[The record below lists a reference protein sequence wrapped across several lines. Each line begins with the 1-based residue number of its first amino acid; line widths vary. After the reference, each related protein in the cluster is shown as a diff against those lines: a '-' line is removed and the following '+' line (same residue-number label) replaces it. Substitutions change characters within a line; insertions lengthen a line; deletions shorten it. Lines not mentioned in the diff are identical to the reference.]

1 MNIYFINL
9 IIFQMVERN
18 ETRYQLEQDNKTYI
32 LTTSLINDKLKLK
45 CQDSNSQKFIGTF
58 NMNDLLRISRYF
70 SSTNSVEQ
78 VQLYLNGIIEKQR
91 IGIFPK
97 ENIIT
102 IVLYLI
108 NQDKIYIPLTL
119 NINDFYNNSNQYFQ
133 NQQENIFMDS
143 TNYTEQ
149 QILDNLSP
157 IYLYDQKDKQ
167 LIYNKYN
174 SMPYYTDQ
182 NMSKISNISGVD
194 SSSLIP
200 EIKNVTFENQ
210 EIQNINLSPNK
221 NQLISIQNTSSF
233 PFPQADIS
241 NNDYNF
247 QIDENKIVKLEDD
260 TNIIRIEQEKI
271 KNEMKRVLNEASKLK
286 QENEIFKTE
295 NASLSNENSTLKN
308 ENEKYKEQIINYEN
322 EIKTY
327 KDENESYRS
336 QLNDSIYKG
345 RNDELLKIKETY
357 ENEIQL
363 LKENCEK
370 INKENESLKEEI
382 EKLKHDYTIVIN
394 ENESLINDVN
404 NIKANITNQQKDILN
419 EDEIKRLIEENS
431 VFRIKAQE
439 NESLKKQLEEYKV
452 KLKEQIE
459 EREEEEDSQ
468 EFIEKNEVIG
478 DIIHNKNELDMIT
491 NKINKEN
498 KKIIINLLYKA
509 TADSDRASVF
519 HEKCDKAKN
528 SIVLVETENGMRFG
542 GYTTCSWS
550 GNCVD
555 KIDTDAFIF
564 SFDKMKTYDN
574 IPGDEAIGCYPKFG
588 PIFLG
593 CQIKIFD
600 NFFIKG
606 GTTFERELNFNT
618 EEDYELTGGDR
629 EFKVKDIE
637 VYEVLFE

>member
-1 MNIYFINL
+1 
-9 IIFQMVERN
+9 MVERN
-18 ETRYQLEQDNKTYI
+18 ETRYQLEQDNKAYI

-45 CQDSNSQKFIGTF
+45 CQDTNCQTFVGIF
-58 NMNDLLRISRYF
+58 NMNDLLRLSRYF
-70 SSTNSVEQ
+70 SSTNNVEQ
-78 VQLYLNGIIEKQR
+78 VQLYLNGIIEKQK

-108 NQDKIYIPLTL
+108 NQDKIYIPLTI
-119 NINDFYNNSNQYFQ
+119 NINDYYNNSNQYFQ

-143 TNYTEQ
+143 TNYSEI

-157 IYLYDQKDKQ
+157 TYLYNQNDKQ
-167 LIYNKYN
+167 LIYKYN
-174 SMPYYTDQ
+174 SIPYYTNDQ
-182 NMSKISNISGVD
+182 NMSNISNIGGIGA
-194 SSSLIP
+194 SSFTP
-200 EIKNVTFENQ
+200 EFTNVAFENQ
-210 EIQNINLSPNK
+210 EIQNMNLSPNK
-221 NQLISIQNTSSF
+221 NQLVSIQNTSSF
-233 PFPQADIS
+233 PIAEIS

-247 QIDENKIVKLEDD
+247 QIEENKIDKLEDD
-260 TNIIRIEQEKI
+260 TNIIKIEQEKI
-271 KNEMKRVLNEASKLK
+271 KNEMKRVLNEASKLR
-286 QENEIFKTE
+286 QENEIFKAE
-295 NASLSNENSTLKN
+295 NASLSNENNSLKD

-322 EIKTY
+322 EIKSI

-336 QLNDSIYKG
+336 QINDSIYKN

-363 LKENCEK
+363 LRENCVK
-370 INKENESLKEEI
+370 LNKENESLKEEN
-382 EKLKHDYTIVIN
+382 EELKHNYTVVTN
-394 ENESLINDVN
+394 ENESLVNDINN
-404 NIKANITNQQKDILN
+404 LKANITHQKDILN

-459 EREEEEDSQ
+459 EREEEEDSH

-478 DIIHNKNELDMIT
+478 DIIHDKKELDMIT

-600 NFFIKG
+600 NFFVKG

>member
-1 MNIYFINL
+1 
-9 IIFQMVERN
+9 MVERN

-45 CQDSNSQKFIGTF
+45 CQDTNSQIFVGTF
-58 NMNDLLRISRYF
+58 NMNDLLRLSRYF
-70 SSTNSVEQ
+70 SSTNNVEQ

-143 TNYTEQ
+143 TNYSET

-157 IYLYDQKDKQ
+157 TYLYNQNDKQ
-167 LIYNKYN
+167 IIYNKYN
-174 SMPYYTDQ
+174 SLPYYTEQ
-182 NMSKISNISGVD
+182 NISKISNISGIGA
-194 SSSLIP
+194 SSFIP
-200 EIKNVTFENQ
+200 EFTNVTFENQ
-210 EIQNINLSPNK
+210 ELQNMNLSPNK
-221 NQLISIQNTSSF
+221 NELVSIQNVSL
-233 PFPQADIS
+233 FPQADIS

-247 QIDENKIVKLEDD
+247 QIEENKIDKLEDD
-260 TNIIRIEQEKI
+260 TNIIKIEQEKI
-271 KNEMKRVLNEASKLK
+271 KNEMKRVLDEASKLK

-295 NASLSNENSTLKN
+295 NASLSNENKALQD

-322 EIKTY
+322 EIKIY
-327 KDENESYRS
+327 KDENESYRR
-336 QLNDSIYKG
+336 QLNDSIYKTK
-345 RNDELLKIKETY
+345 NNELLKIKETY

-363 LKENCEK
+363 LRENFEK
-370 INKENESLKEEI
+370 LNKENESLKEEI
-382 EKLKHDYTIVIN
+382 EELKNNYTAVTN
-394 ENESLINDVN
+394 ENESLVNDINN
-404 NIKANITNQQKDILN
+404 LKANITNHQKDILN

-439 NESLKKQLEEYKV
+439 NESLKKQIEEYKV
-452 KLKEQIE
+452 KLKEQNE

-509 TADSDRASVF
+509 TADSDKASVF

-555 KIDTDAFIF
+555 KIDPEAFIF

>member
-1 MNIYFINL
+1 MNL
-9 IIFQMVERN
+9 
-18 ETRYQLEQDNKTYI
+18 
-32 LTTSLINDKLKLK
+32 
-45 CQDSNSQKFIGTF
+45 
-58 NMNDLLRISRYF
+58 
-70 SSTNSVEQ
+70 STN
-78 VQLYLNGIIEKQR
+78 
-91 IGIFPK
+91 
-97 ENIIT
+97 
-102 IVLYLI
+102 
-108 NQDKIYIPLTL
+108 
-119 NINDFYNNSNQYFQ
+119 
-133 NQQENIFMDS
+133 
-143 TNYTEQ
+143 
-149 QILDNLSP
+149 
-157 IYLYDQKDKQ
+157 
-167 LIYNKYN
+167 
-174 SMPYYTDQ
+174 
-182 NMSKISNISGVD
+182 
-194 SSSLIP
+194 
-200 EIKNVTFENQ
+200 KNELV
-210 EIQNINLSPNK
+210 
-221 NQLISIQNTSSF
+221 SIQNVSLFTQS
-233 PFPQADIS
+233 DIS

-247 QIDENKIVKLEDD
+247 KIEENKIDKLEDD
-260 TNIIRIEQEKI
+260 TNIIKIEQEKI
-271 KNEMKRVLNEASKLK
+271 KNEMKRVLDEASKLK

-295 NASLSNENSTLKN
+295 NASLSNENKALQD

-322 EIKTY
+322 EIKIY
-327 KDENESYRS
+327 KDENESYRR
-336 QLNDSIYKG
+336 QLNDSIYKTK
-345 RNDELLKIKETY
+345 NNELLKIKETY

-363 LKENCEK
+363 LRENFEK
-370 INKENESLKEEI
+370 LNKENESLKEEI
-382 EKLKHDYTIVIN
+382 EELKNNYTAVTN
-394 ENESLINDVN
+394 ENESLVNDINN
-404 NIKANITNQQKDILN
+404 LKANITNHQKDILN

-439 NESLKKQLEEYKV
+439 NESLKKQIEEYKV
-452 KLKEQIE
+452 KLKEQNE

-509 TADSDRASVF
+509 TADSDKASVF

-555 KIDTDAFIF
+555 KIDPEAFIF

>member
-1 MNIYFINL
+1 MA
-9 IIFQMVERN
+9 ERN

-45 CQDSNSQKFIGTF
+45 CQDTNSQTFVGTF
-58 NMNDLLRISRYF
+58 NMNDLLRLSRYF
-70 SSTNSVEQ
+70 SSTNNVEQ

-143 TNYTEQ
+143 TNYSET

-157 IYLYDQKDKQ
+157 TYLYNQNDKQ
-167 LIYNKYN
+167 IIYNKYN
-174 SMPYYTDQ
+174 SLPYYTEQ
-182 NMSKISNISGVD
+182 NISKISNISGIGA
-194 SSSLIP
+194 SSFIP
-200 EIKNVTFENQ
+200 EFTNVTFENQ
-210 EIQNINLSPNK
+210 ELQNMNLSPNK
-221 NQLISIQNTSSF
+221 NDLVSIQNVSL
-233 PFPQADIS
+233 FPQADIS

-247 QIDENKIVKLEDD
+247 QIEENKIDKLEDD
-260 TNIIRIEQEKI
+260 TNIIKIEQEKI
-271 KNEMKRVLNEASKLK
+271 KNEMKRVLDEASKLK

-295 NASLSNENSTLKN
+295 NASLSNENKALQD

-322 EIKTY
+322 EIKIY
-327 KDENESYRS
+327 KDENESYRR
-336 QLNDSIYKG
+336 QLNDSIYKTK
-345 RNDELLKIKETY
+345 NNELLKIKETY

-363 LKENCEK
+363 LRENFEK
-370 INKENESLKEEI
+370 LNKENESLKEEI
-382 EKLKHDYTIVIN
+382 EELKNNYTAVTN
-394 ENESLINDVN
+394 ENESLVNDIN
-404 NIKANITNQQKDILN
+404 NIKANITNHQKDILN

-439 NESLKKQLEEYKV
+439 NESLKKQIEEYKV
-452 KLKEQIE
+452 KLKEQNE

>member
-1 MNIYFINL
+1 
-9 IIFQMVERN
+9 MVERN
-18 ETRYQLEQDNKTYI
+18 ETRYQLEQDNKAYI
-32 LTTSLINDKLKLK
+32 LTTSLIDDKLKLK
-45 CQDSNSQKFIGTF
+45 CQDSNSQTFIGTF
-58 NMNDLLRISRYF
+58 NMNDLLRLSRYF

-97 ENIIT
+97 DNAIN

-108 NQDKIYIPLTL
+108 NQDKIYIPLSL
-119 NINDFYNNSNQYFQ
+119 NINDFYDNSNQYFQ
-133 NQQENIFMDS
+133 NPQENIIMNS
-143 TNYTEQ
+143 TNYSEQ

-157 IYLYDQKDKQ
+157 NYLYNQNDKQ
-167 LIYNKYN
+167 LIYNYD
-174 SMPYYTDQ
+174 SIPYYSEQ
-182 NMSKISNISGVD
+182 NMSKISNISSGI
-194 SSSLIP
+194 SSFIP
-200 EIKNVTFENQ
+200 EFTNVTFENQ
-210 EIQNINLSPNK
+210 EIKNINISPNN
-221 NQLISIQNTSSF
+221 NQFVSIQNASSF
-233 PFPQADIS
+233 QQGDIS
-241 NNDYNF
+241 NNDYNYK
-247 QIDENKIVKLEDD
+247 IDENKIDKLEDD

-286 QENEIFKTE
+286 QENEIYKRE
-295 NASLSNENSTLKN
+295 NASLSNENNILKE
-308 ENEKYKEQIINYEN
+308 ENEKYKEEIMNYEN
-322 EIKTY
+322 EIKIY
-327 KDENESYRS
+327 KDKNENYRN
-336 QLNDSIYKG
+336 QLNDS
-345 RNDELLKIKETY
+345 RNNELLKIKESY
-357 ENEIQL
+357 ENEIEL
-363 LKENCEK
+363 LKENLEK
-370 INKENESLKEEI
+370 LNKENETLKEEI
-382 EKLKHDYTIVIN
+382 EELKHNYTVATN
-394 ENESLINDVN
+394 ENESLVNDINNLKSSIAN
-404 NIKANITNQQKDILN
+404 NQKDILN

-439 NESLKKQLEEYKV
+439 NESLKKQLEEYRI
-452 KLKEQIE
+452 KLKEQENE
-459 EREEEEDSQ
+459 EREEEE
-468 EFIEKNEVIG
+468 EEEYIERNEVIG

-491 NKINKEN
+491 NKINKDN

-509 TADSDRASVF
+509 TADSDKASVF

-555 KIDTDAFIF
+555 KNDTDAFIF

-600 NFFIKG
+600 NFFTKG

>member
-45 CQDSNSQKFIGTF
+45 CQDTNSQIFVGTI
-58 NMNDLLRISRYF
+58 NMNDLLRLSRYF
-70 SSTNSVEQ
+70 SSTNNVEQ

-143 TNYTEQ
+143 TNYSET

-157 IYLYDQKDKQ
+157 TYLYNQNDKQ
-167 LIYNKYN
+167 IIYNKYN
-174 SMPYYTDQ
+174 SLPYYTEQ
-182 NMSKISNISGVD
+182 NISKISNISGIGA
-194 SSSLIP
+194 SSFIP
-200 EIKNVTFENQ
+200 EFTNVTFENQ
-210 EIQNINLSPNK
+210 ELQNMNLSPNK
-221 NQLISIQNTSSF
+221 NELVSIQNVSL
-233 PFPQADIS
+233 FPQADIS

-247 QIDENKIVKLEDD
+247 QIEENKIDKLEDD
-260 TNIIRIEQEKI
+260 TNIIKIEQEKI
-271 KNEMKRVLNEASKLK
+271 KNEMKRVLDEASKLK

-295 NASLSNENSTLKN
+295 NASLSNENKALQD

-322 EIKTY
+322 EIKIY
-327 KDENESYRS
+327 KDENESYRR
-336 QLNDSIYKG
+336 QLNDSIYKTK
-345 RNDELLKIKETY
+345 NNELLKIKETY

-363 LKENCEK
+363 LRENFEK
-370 INKENESLKEEI
+370 LNKENESLKEEI
-382 EKLKHDYTIVIN
+382 EELKNNYTAVTN
-394 ENESLINDVN
+394 ENESLVNDINN
-404 NIKANITNQQKDILN
+404 LKANITNHQKDILN

-439 NESLKKQLEEYKV
+439 NESLKKQIEEYKV
-452 KLKEQIE
+452 KLKEQNE

-509 TADSDRASVF
+509 TADSDKASVF

-555 KIDTDAFIF
+555 KIDPEAFIF

>member
-1 MNIYFINL
+1 
-9 IIFQMVERN
+9 MVERN

-45 CQDSNSQKFIGTF
+45 CQDTNSQTFVGTF
-58 NMNDLLRISRYF
+58 NMNDLLRLSRYF
-70 SSTNSVEQ
+70 SSTNNVEQ

-143 TNYTEQ
+143 TNYSET

-157 IYLYDQKDKQ
+157 TYLYNQNDKQ
-167 LIYNKYN
+167 IIYNKYN
-174 SMPYYTDQ
+174 SLPYYTEQ
-182 NMSKISNISGVD
+182 NISKISNISGIGA
-194 SSSLIP
+194 SSFIP
-200 EIKNVTFENQ
+200 EFTNVTFENQ
-210 EIQNINLSPNK
+210 ELQNMNLSPNK
-221 NQLISIQNTSSF
+221 NDLVSIQNVSL
-233 PFPQADIS
+233 FPQADIS

-247 QIDENKIVKLEDD
+247 QIEENKIDKLEDD
-260 TNIIRIEQEKI
+260 TNIIKIEQEKI
-271 KNEMKRVLNEASKLK
+271 KNEMKRVLDEASKLK

-295 NASLSNENSTLKN
+295 NASLSNENKALQD

-322 EIKTY
+322 EIKIY
-327 KDENESYRS
+327 KDENESYRR
-336 QLNDSIYKG
+336 QLNDSIYKTK
-345 RNDELLKIKETY
+345 NNELLKIKETY

-363 LKENCEK
+363 LRENFEK
-370 INKENESLKEEI
+370 LNKENESLKEEI
-382 EKLKHDYTIVIN
+382 EELKNNYTAVTN
-394 ENESLINDVN
+394 ENESLVNDINN
-404 NIKANITNQQKDILN
+404 LKANITNHQKDILN

-439 NESLKKQLEEYKV
+439 NESLKKQIEEYKV
-452 KLKEQIE
+452 KLKEQNE

-509 TADSDRASVF
+509 TADSDKASVF

-555 KIDTDAFIF
+555 KIDPEAFIF

>member
-1 MNIYFINL
+1 
-9 IIFQMVERN
+9 MVERN
-18 ETRYQLEQDNKTYI
+18 ETRYQLEQDNKAYI
-32 LTTSLINDKLKLK
+32 LTTSLIDDKLKLK
-45 CQDSNSQKFIGTF
+45 CQDSNSQTFIGTF
-58 NMNDLLRISRYF
+58 NMNDLLRLSRYF

-97 ENIIT
+97 DNTIN

-108 NQDKIYIPLTL
+108 NQDKIYIPLSL

-133 NQQENIFMDS
+133 NQQGNIIMNS
-143 TNYTEQ
+143 TNYSEQ

-157 IYLYDQKDKQ
+157 NYLYNQNDKQ
-167 LIYNKYN
+167 LIYNYD
-174 SMPYYTDQ
+174 SIPYYSEQ
-182 NMSKISNISGVD
+182 NMSKISNISSGI
-194 SSSLIP
+194 SSFIP
-200 EIKNVTFENQ
+200 EFTNVTFENQ
-210 EIQNINLSPNK
+210 EIKNINISPNN
-221 NQLISIQNTSSF
+221 NQFVSIQNASSF
-233 PFPQADIS
+233 QQGDIS
-241 NNDYNF
+241 NNDYNYK
-247 QIDENKIVKLEDD
+247 IDENKIDKLEDD

-286 QENEIFKTE
+286 QENEIYKRE
-295 NASLSNENSTLKN
+295 NASLSNENNILKE
-308 ENEKYKEQIINYEN
+308 ENEKYKEEIINYEN
-322 EIKTY
+322 EIKVY
-327 KDENESYRS
+327 KDKNENYRN
-336 QLNDSIYKG
+336 QINDS
-345 RNDELLKIKETY
+345 RNNELLKIKESY
-357 ENEIQL
+357 ENEIEL
-363 LKENCEK
+363 LKENLEK
-370 INKENESLKEEI
+370 LNKENETLKEEI
-382 EKLKHDYTIVIN
+382 EELKHNYTVATN
-394 ENESLINDVN
+394 ENESLVNDINNLKSSIAN
-404 NIKANITNQQKDILN
+404 NQKDILN

-439 NESLKKQLEEYKV
+439 NESLKKQLEEYRI
-452 KLKEQIE
+452 KLKEQENE
-459 EREEEEDSQ
+459 ERDEEEE
-468 EFIEKNEVIG
+468 EEYIERNEVIG

-491 NKINKEN
+491 NKINKDN

-509 TADSDRASVF
+509 TADSDKASVF

-555 KIDTDAFIF
+555 KNDADAFIF

-600 NFFIKG
+600 NFFTKG

>member
-1 MNIYFINL
+1 
-9 IIFQMVERN
+9 MVERN

-45 CQDSNSQKFIGTF
+45 CQDTNSQIFVGTF
-58 NMNDLLRISRYF
+58 NMNDLLRLSRYF
-70 SSTNSVEQ
+70 SSTNNVEQ

-143 TNYTEQ
+143 TNYSET

-157 IYLYDQKDKQ
+157 TYLYNQNDKQ
-167 LIYNKYN
+167 IIYNKYN
-174 SMPYYTDQ
+174 SLPYYTEQ
-182 NMSKISNISGVD
+182 NISKISNISGIGA
-194 SSSLIP
+194 SSFIP
-200 EIKNVTFENQ
+200 EFTNVTFENQ
-210 EIQNINLSPNK
+210 ELQNMNLSPNK
-221 NQLISIQNTSSF
+221 NDLVSIQNVSL
-233 PFPQADIS
+233 FPQADIS

-247 QIDENKIVKLEDD
+247 QIEENKIDKLEDD
-260 TNIIRIEQEKI
+260 TNIIKIEQEKI
-271 KNEMKRVLNEASKLK
+271 KNEMKRVLDEASKLK

-295 NASLSNENSTLKN
+295 NASLSNENKALQD

-322 EIKTY
+322 EIKIY
-327 KDENESYRS
+327 KDENESYRR
-336 QLNDSIYKG
+336 QLNDSIYKTK
-345 RNDELLKIKETY
+345 NNELLKIKETY

-363 LKENCEK
+363 LRENFEK
-370 INKENESLKEEI
+370 LNKENESLKEEI
-382 EKLKHDYTIVIN
+382 EELKNNYTAVTN
-394 ENESLINDVN
+394 ENESLVNDINN
-404 NIKANITNQQKDILN
+404 LKANITNHQKDILN

-439 NESLKKQLEEYKV
+439 NESLKKQIEEYKV
-452 KLKEQIE
+452 KLKEQNE

-509 TADSDRASVF
+509 TADSDKASVF

-555 KIDTDAFIF
+555 KIDPEAFIF

>member
-1 MNIYFINL
+1 
-9 IIFQMVERN
+9 MVERN

-45 CQDSNSQKFIGTF
+45 CQDTNSQTFVGTF
-58 NMNDLLRISRYF
+58 NMNDLLRLSRYF
-70 SSTNSVEQ
+70 SSTNNVEQ

-143 TNYTEQ
+143 TNYSET

-157 IYLYDQKDKQ
+157 TYLYNQNDKQ
-167 LIYNKYN
+167 IIYNKYN
-174 SMPYYTDQ
+174 SLPYYTEQ
-182 NMSKISNISGVD
+182 NISKISNISGIGA
-194 SSSLIP
+194 SSFIP
-200 EIKNVTFENQ
+200 EFTNVTFENQ
-210 EIQNINLSPNK
+210 ELQNMNLSPNK
-221 NQLISIQNTSSF
+221 NDLVSIQNVSL
-233 PFPQADIS
+233 FPQADIS

-247 QIDENKIVKLEDD
+247 QIEENKIDKLEDD
-260 TNIIRIEQEKI
+260 TNIIKIEQEKI
-271 KNEMKRVLNEASKLK
+271 KNEMKRVLDEASKLK

-295 NASLSNENSTLKN
+295 NASLSNENKALQD

-322 EIKTY
+322 EIKIY
-327 KDENESYRS
+327 KDENESYRR
-336 QLNDSIYKG
+336 QLNDSIYKT
-345 RNDELLKIKETY
+345 RNNELLKIKETY

-363 LKENCEK
+363 LRENFEK
-370 INKENESLKEEI
+370 LNKENESLKEEI
-382 EKLKHDYTIVIN
+382 EELKNNYTAVTN
-394 ENESLINDVN
+394 ENESLVNDINN
-404 NIKANITNQQKDILN
+404 LKANITNHQKDILN

-439 NESLKKQLEEYKV
+439 NESLKKQIEEYKV
-452 KLKEQIE
+452 KLKEQNE

-509 TADSDRASVF
+509 TADSDKASVF

-555 KIDTDAFIF
+555 KIDPEAFIF

>member
-1 MNIYFINL
+1 
-9 IIFQMVERN
+9 MVERN
-18 ETRYQLEQDNKTYI
+18 ETRYQLEQDNKAYI
-32 LTTSLINDKLKLK
+32 LTTSLIDDKLKLK
-45 CQDSNSQKFIGTF
+45 CQDSNSQTFIGTF
-58 NMNDLLRISRYF
+58 NMNDLLRLSRYF

-97 ENIIT
+97 DNAIN

-108 NQDKIYIPLTL
+108 NQDKIYIPLSL

-133 NQQENIFMDS
+133 NQQGNIIMNS
-143 TNYTEQ
+143 TNYSEQ

-157 IYLYDQKDKQ
+157 NYLYNQNDKQ
-167 LIYNKYN
+167 LIYNYD
-174 SMPYYTDQ
+174 SIPYYSEQ
-182 NMSKISNISGVD
+182 NMSKISNISSGI
-194 SSSLIP
+194 SSFIP
-200 EIKNVTFENQ
+200 EFTNVTFENQ
-210 EIQNINLSPNK
+210 EIKNINISPNN
-221 NQLISIQNTSSF
+221 NQFVSIQNASSF
-233 PFPQADIS
+233 QQGDIS
-241 NNDYNF
+241 NNYYNYK
-247 QIDENKIVKLEDD
+247 IDENKIDKLEDD

-286 QENEIFKTE
+286 QENEIYKRE
-295 NASLSNENSTLKN
+295 NASLSNENNILKE
-308 ENEKYKEQIINYEN
+308 ENEKYKEEIMNYEN
-322 EIKTY
+322 EIKIY
-327 KDENESYRS
+327 KDKNENYRN
-336 QLNDSIYKG
+336 QLNDS
-345 RNDELLKIKETY
+345 RNNELLKIKESY
-357 ENEIQL
+357 ENEIEL
-363 LKENCEK
+363 LKEDLEK
-370 INKENESLKEEI
+370 LNKENEKLKEEI
-382 EKLKHDYTIVIN
+382 EELKHNYTVATN
-394 ENESLINDVN
+394 ENESLVNDINNLKSSIAN
-404 NIKANITNQQKDILN
+404 NQKDILN
-419 EDEIKRLIEENS
+419 EDEIKRLVEENS

-439 NESLKKQLEEYKV
+439 NESLKKQLEEYRI
-452 KLKEQIE
+452 KLKEQENE
-459 EREEEEDSQ
+459 ERDEEEE
-468 EFIEKNEVIG
+468 EEYIERNEVIG

-491 NKINKEN
+491 NKINKDN

-509 TADSDRASVF
+509 TADSDKASVF

-555 KIDTDAFIF
+555 KNDTDAFIF

-600 NFFIKG
+600 NFFTKG

-618 EEDYELTGGDR
+618 EEDYELTGGDK

>member
-78 VQLYLNGIIEKQR
+78 VQLYLNGIIEK
-91 IGIFPK
+91 
-97 ENIIT
+97 
-102 IVLYLI
+102 
-108 NQDKIYIPLTL
+108 YIPLTL

-174 SMPYYTDQ
+174 SMPYYTNQ
-182 NMSKISNISGVD
+182 NMSKISNISGID

-394 ENESLINDVN
+394 ENESLI
-404 NIKANITNQQKDILN
+404 KDILN

>member
-1 MNIYFINL
+1 
-9 IIFQMVERN
+9 MVERN
-18 ETRYQLEQDNKTYI
+18 ETRYQLEQDNKAYI

-45 CQDSNSQKFIGTF
+45 CQDSNSQTFVGTF
-58 NMNDLLRISRYF
+58 NMNDLLRLSRYF

-133 NQQENIFMDS
+133 NQQENFFTDYS
-143 TNYTEQ
+143 TNYSETQ
-149 QILDNLSP
+149 MLDNFSP
-157 IYLYDQKDKQ
+157 TYLYNQNDKQ
-167 LIYNKYN
+167 LIYKYN
-174 SMPYYTDQ
+174 SIPYYTDQ
-182 NMSKISNISGVD
+182 NMDKISNIAGIGA
-194 SSSLIP
+194 SSFTP
-200 EIKNVTFENQ
+200 EFTNVAFENQ
-210 EIQNINLSPNK
+210 EIQNMNLPPNK
-221 NQLISIQNTSSF
+221 NQLVSIQNTSSF
-233 PFPQADIS
+233 PISDIS

-247 QIDENKIVKLEDD
+247 QIEENKIVKLEDD
-260 TNIIRIEQEKI
+260 TNIIKIEQEKI

-286 QENEIFKTE
+286 QENEIFKAE
-295 NASLSNENSTLKN
+295 NDSLSNENNSLKD

-322 EIKTY
+322 EIKSI

-336 QLNDSIYKG
+336 QLNDSIFK
-345 RNDELLKIKETY
+345 NKNNELLKIKETY

-363 LKENCEK
+363 LRENCEK
-370 INKENESLKEEI
+370 LNKENELLKEEN
-382 EKLKHDYTIVIN
+382 EELKHNYTVVTN
-394 ENESLINDVN
+394 ENESLVNDINSL
-404 NIKANITNQQKDILN
+404 KANITHQKDILN

-452 KLKEQIE
+452 RLKEQNE
-459 EREEEEDSQ
+459 EREEEEDSH

-478 DIIHNKNELDMIT
+478 DIIHDKKELDMIT

-600 NFFIKG
+600 NFFVKG

>member
-1 MNIYFINL
+1 
-9 IIFQMVERN
+9 MVERN

-45 CQDSNSQKFIGTF
+45 CQDTNSQIFVGTF
-58 NMNDLLRISRYF
+58 NMNDLLRLSRYF
-70 SSTNSVEQ
+70 SSTNNVEQ

-143 TNYTEQ
+143 TNYSET

-157 IYLYDQKDKQ
+157 TYLYNQNDKQ
-167 LIYNKYN
+167 IIYNKYN
-174 SMPYYTDQ
+174 SLPYYTEQ
-182 NMSKISNISGVD
+182 NISKISNISGIGA
-194 SSSLIP
+194 SSFIP
-200 EIKNVTFENQ
+200 EFTNVTFENQ
-210 EIQNINLSPNK
+210 ELQNMNLSPNK
-221 NQLISIQNTSSF
+221 NELVSIQNVSL
-233 PFPQADIS
+233 FPQSDIS

-247 QIDENKIVKLEDD
+247 QIEENKIDKLEDD
-260 TNIIRIEQEKI
+260 TNIIKIEQEKI
-271 KNEMKRVLNEASKLK
+271 KNEMKRVLDEASKLK

-295 NASLSNENSTLKN
+295 NASLSNENKALQD

-322 EIKTY
+322 EIKIY
-327 KDENESYRS
+327 KDENESYRR
-336 QLNDSIYKG
+336 QLNDSIYKTK
-345 RNDELLKIKETY
+345 NNELLKIKETY

-363 LKENCEK
+363 LRENFEK
-370 INKENESLKEEI
+370 LNKENESLKEEI
-382 EKLKHDYTIVIN
+382 EELKNNYTAVTN
-394 ENESLINDVN
+394 ENESLVNDINN
-404 NIKANITNQQKDILN
+404 LKANITNHQKDILN

-439 NESLKKQLEEYKV
+439 NESLKKQIEEYKV
-452 KLKEQIE
+452 KLKEQNE

-509 TADSDRASVF
+509 TADSDKASVF

-555 KIDTDAFIF
+555 KIDPEAFIF

>member
-1 MNIYFINL
+1 
-9 IIFQMVERN
+9 MVERN

-45 CQDSNSQKFIGTF
+45 CQDTNSQTFVGTF
-58 NMNDLLRISRYF
+58 NMNDLLRLSRYF
-70 SSTNSVEQ
+70 SSTNNVEQ

-143 TNYTEQ
+143 TNYSET

-157 IYLYDQKDKQ
+157 TYLYNQNDKQ
-167 LIYNKYN
+167 IIYNKYN
-174 SMPYYTDQ
+174 SLPYYTEQ
-182 NMSKISNISGVD
+182 NISKISNISGIGA
-194 SSSLIP
+194 SSFIP
-200 EIKNVTFENQ
+200 EFTNVTFENQ
-210 EIQNINLSPNK
+210 ELQNMNLSPNK
-221 NQLISIQNTSSF
+221 NELVSIQNVSL
-233 PFPQADIS
+233 FPQADIS

-247 QIDENKIVKLEDD
+247 QIEENKIDKLEDD
-260 TNIIRIEQEKI
+260 TNIIKIEQEKI
-271 KNEMKRVLNEASKLK
+271 KNEMKRVLDEASKLK

-295 NASLSNENSTLKN
+295 NASLSNENKALQD

-322 EIKTY
+322 EIKIY
-327 KDENESYRS
+327 KDENESYRR
-336 QLNDSIYKG
+336 QLNDSIYKTK
-345 RNDELLKIKETY
+345 NNELLKIKETY

-363 LKENCEK
+363 LRENFEK
-370 INKENESLKEEI
+370 LNKENESLKEEI
-382 EKLKHDYTIVIN
+382 EELKNNYTAVTN
-394 ENESLINDVN
+394 ENESLVNDINN
-404 NIKANITNQQKDILN
+404 LKANITNHQKDILN

-439 NESLKKQLEEYKV
+439 NESLKKQIEEYKV
-452 KLKEQIE
+452 KLKEQNE

-509 TADSDRASVF
+509 TADSDKASVF

-555 KIDTDAFIF
+555 KIDPEAFIF

>member
-1 MNIYFINL
+1 
-9 IIFQMVERN
+9 MVERN

-45 CQDSNSQKFIGTF
+45 CQDTNSQIFVGTF
-58 NMNDLLRISRYF
+58 NMNDLLRLSRYF
-70 SSTNSVEQ
+70 SSTNNVEQ

-133 NQQENIFMDS
+133 QENIFMDS
-143 TNYTEQ
+143 TNYSET

-157 IYLYDQKDKQ
+157 TYLYNQNDKQ
-167 LIYNKYN
+167 IIYNKYN
-174 SMPYYTDQ
+174 SLPYYTEQ
-182 NMSKISNISGVD
+182 NISKISNISGIGA
-194 SSSLIP
+194 SSFIP
-200 EIKNVTFENQ
+200 EFTNVTFENQ
-210 EIQNINLSPNK
+210 ELQNMNLSPNK
-221 NQLISIQNTSSF
+221 NDLVSIQNVSL
-233 PFPQADIS
+233 FPQADIS

-247 QIDENKIVKLEDD
+247 QIEENKIDKLEDD
-260 TNIIRIEQEKI
+260 TNIIKIEQEKI
-271 KNEMKRVLNEASKLK
+271 KNEMKRVLDEATKLK
-286 QENEIFKTE
+286 QENEIFKAE
-295 NASLSNENSTLKN
+295 NASLSNENKALQD

-322 EIKTY
+322 EIKIY
-327 KDENESYRS
+327 KDENESYRR
-336 QLNDSIYKG
+336 QLNDSIYKTK
-345 RNDELLKIKETY
+345 NNELLKIKETY

-363 LKENCEK
+363 LRENFEK
-370 INKENESLKEEI
+370 LNKENESLKEEI
-382 EKLKHDYTIVIN
+382 EELKNNYTAVTN
-394 ENESLINDVN
+394 ENESLVNDINN
-404 NIKANITNQQKDILN
+404 LKANITNHQKDILN

-439 NESLKKQLEEYKV
+439 NESLKKQIEEYKV
-452 KLKEQIE
+452 KLKEQNE

-509 TADSDRASVF
+509 TADSDKASVF

-555 KIDTDAFIF
+555 KIDPEAFIF

>member
-45 CQDSNSQKFIGTF
+45 CQDSNSQNFIGIF

-70 SSTNSVEQ
+70 SSTNNVEQ

-97 ENIIT
+97 ENMIT

-143 TNYTEQ
+143 TNYSET

-157 IYLYDQKDKQ
+157 TYLYNQNDKQ
-167 LIYNKYN
+167 IIYNKYN
-174 SMPYYTDQ
+174 SLPYYTEQ
-182 NMSKISNISGVD
+182 NISKISNISGIGA
-194 SSSLIP
+194 SSFIP
-200 EIKNVTFENQ
+200 EFTNVTFENQ
-210 EIQNINLSPNK
+210 ELQNMNLSPNK
-221 NQLISIQNTSSF
+221 NDLVSIQNVSL
-233 PFPQADIS
+233 FPQADIS

-247 QIDENKIVKLEDD
+247 QIEENKIDKLEDD
-260 TNIIRIEQEKI
+260 TNIIKIEQEKI
-271 KNEMKRVLNEASKLK
+271 KNEMKRVLDEASKLK

-295 NASLSNENSTLKN
+295 NASLSNENKALQD

-336 QLNDSIYKG
+336 QLNDSIYKA

-363 LKENCEK
+363 LRENFEK
-370 INKENESLKEEI
+370 LNKENESLKEEI
-382 EKLKHDYTIVIN
+382 EELKNNYTAVTN
-394 ENESLINDVN
+394 ENESLVNDIN
-404 NIKANITNQQKDILN
+404 NIKANITNHQKDILN

-439 NESLKKQLEEYKV
+439 NESLKKQIEEYKV

-509 TADSDRASVF
+509 TADSDKASVF

-629 EFKVKDIE
+629 EFKIKDID

>member
-1 MNIYFINL
+1 
-9 IIFQMVERN
+9 MVERN

-45 CQDSNSQKFIGTF
+45 CQDSNSQNFIGTF

-97 ENIIT
+97 ENIII

-108 NQDKIYIPLTL
+108 NQDKINIPLRL
-119 NINDFYNNSNQYFQ
+119 NNNDFYNSSNQYFQ

-149 QILDNLSP
+149 QLLDNLSP
-157 IYLYDQKDKQ
+157 TTYLYNQKDNQ
-167 LIYNKYN
+167 LIYNYN
-174 SMPYYTDQ
+174 SIPYYNDQ
-182 NMSKISNISGVD
+182 NISKISNISGIG
-194 SSSLIP
+194 SSSFIP
-200 EIKNVTFENQ
+200 EFKNVTFENQ

-221 NQLISIQNTSSF
+221 NQLVSIQNTSSF

-241 NNDYNF
+241 NNDYNY
-247 QIDENKIVKLEDD
+247 QINENKIVKLEDD

-308 ENEKYKEQIINYEN
+308 ENERYKEQIINYEN

-336 QLNDSIYKG
+336 QLNDSIYKA

-363 LKENCEK
+363 LRENFEK
-370 INKENESLKEEI
+370 INNENESLKEEI
-382 EKLKHDYTIVIN
+382 EKLKHNYTIVVN
-394 ENESLINDVN
+394 ENESLVNDIN
-404 NIKANITNQQKDILN
+404 NIKDHQKDILN

-439 NESLKKQLEEYKV
+439 NESLKKQIEEYKV
-452 KLKEQIE
+452 KLKEQNE
-459 EREEEEDSQ
+459 EREEEEDSR

-528 SIVLVETENGMRFG
+528 TIVLVETENGMRFG

-593 CQIKIFD
+593 CQIKIYD

>member
-1 MNIYFINL
+1 
-9 IIFQMVERN
+9 MVERN

-45 CQDSNSQKFIGTF
+45 CQDTNSQTFVGTF
-58 NMNDLLRISRYF
+58 NMNDLLRLSRYF
-70 SSTNSVEQ
+70 SSTNNVEQ

-143 TNYTEQ
+143 TNYSET

-157 IYLYDQKDKQ
+157 TYLYNQNDKQ
-167 LIYNKYN
+167 IIYNKYN
-174 SMPYYTDQ
+174 SLPYYTEQ
-182 NMSKISNISGVD
+182 NISKISNISGIGA
-194 SSSLIP
+194 SSFIP
-200 EIKNVTFENQ
+200 EFTNVTFENQ
-210 EIQNINLSPNK
+210 ELQNMNLSPNK
-221 NQLISIQNTSSF
+221 NELVSIQNVSL
-233 PFPQADIS
+233 FPQADIS

-247 QIDENKIVKLEDD
+247 QIEENKIDKLEDD
-260 TNIIRIEQEKI
+260 TNIIKIEQEKI
-271 KNEMKRVLNEASKLK
+271 KNEMKRVLDEASKLK

-295 NASLSNENSTLKN
+295 NASLSNENKALQD

-336 QLNDSIYKG
+336 QLNDSIYKA

-363 LKENCEK
+363 LRENFEK
-370 INKENESLKEEI
+370 LNKENESLKEEI
-382 EKLKHDYTIVIN
+382 EELKNNYTAVTN
-394 ENESLINDVN
+394 ENESLVNDINN
-404 NIKANITNQQKDILN
+404 LKTNITNHQRDILN

-439 NESLKKQLEEYKV
+439 NESLKKQLEEYKL
-452 KLKEQIE
+452 KLKEQNE
-459 EREEEEDSQ
+459 EREEDEDSE

-509 TADSDRASVF
+509 TADGDRASVF

-542 GYTTCSWS
+542 GFTTCSWS

>member
-1 MNIYFINL
+1 
-9 IIFQMVERN
+9 MVERN

-45 CQDSNSQKFIGTF
+45 CQDTNSQTFVGTF
-58 NMNDLLRISRYF
+58 NMNDLLRLSRYF
-70 SSTNSVEQ
+70 SSTNNVEQ

-97 ENIIT
+97 ENMIT

-143 TNYTEQ
+143 TNYSET

-157 IYLYDQKDKQ
+157 TYLYNQNDKQ
-167 LIYNKYN
+167 IIYNKYN
-174 SMPYYTDQ
+174 SLPYYTEQ
-182 NMSKISNISGVD
+182 NISKISNISGIGA
-194 SSSLIP
+194 SSFIP
-200 EIKNVTFENQ
+200 EFTNVTFENQ
-210 EIQNINLSPNK
+210 ELQNMNLSPNK
-221 NQLISIQNTSSF
+221 NDLVSIQNVSL
-233 PFPQADIS
+233 FPQADIS

-247 QIDENKIVKLEDD
+247 QIEENKIDKLEDD
-260 TNIIRIEQEKI
+260 TNIIKIEQEKI
-271 KNEMKRVLNEASKLK
+271 KNEMKRVLDEASKLK

-295 NASLSNENSTLKN
+295 NASLSNENKALQD

-322 EIKTY
+322 EIKIY
-327 KDENESYRS
+327 KDENESYRR
-336 QLNDSIYKG
+336 QLNDSIYKTK
-345 RNDELLKIKETY
+345 NNELLKIKETY

-363 LKENCEK
+363 LRENFEK
-370 INKENESLKEEI
+370 LNKENESLKEEI
-382 EKLKHDYTIVIN
+382 EELKNNYTAVTN
-394 ENESLINDVN
+394 ENESLVNDINN
-404 NIKANITNQQKDILN
+404 LKANITNHQKDILN

-439 NESLKKQLEEYKV
+439 NESLKKQIEEYKV
-452 KLKEQIE
+452 KLKEQNE

-509 TADSDRASVF
+509 TADSDKASVF

-555 KIDTDAFIF
+555 KIDPEAFIF

>member
-1 MNIYFINL
+1 
-9 IIFQMVERN
+9 MVERN
-18 ETRYQLEQDNKTYI
+18 ETRYQLEQDNKAYI
-32 LTTSLINDKLKLK
+32 LTTSLVNDKIKLK
-45 CQDSNSQKFIGTF
+45 CQDSNSQTFVGTF
-58 NMNDLLRISRYF
+58 NMNDLLRLSRYF

-133 NQQENIFMDS
+133 NQQENFFTDYS
-143 TNYTEQ
+143 TNYSETQ
-149 QILDNLSP
+149 MLDNLSP
-157 IYLYDQKDKQ
+157 TYLYNQNDKQ
-167 LIYNKYN
+167 LIYKYN
-174 SMPYYTDQ
+174 SIPYYTDQ
-182 NMSKISNISGVD
+182 NMDKISNIAGIGA
-194 SSSLIP
+194 SSFTP
-200 EIKNVTFENQ
+200 EFTNVAFENQ
-210 EIQNINLSPNK
+210 EIQNMNLPPNK
-221 NQLISIQNTSSF
+221 NQLVSIQNTSSF
-233 PFPQADIS
+233 PISDIS

-247 QIDENKIVKLEDD
+247 QIEENKIVKLEDD
-260 TNIIRIEQEKI
+260 TNIIKIEQEKI

-286 QENEIFKTE
+286 QENEIFKAE
-295 NASLSNENSTLKN
+295 NDSLSNENNSLKD

-322 EIKTY
+322 EIKSI

-336 QLNDSIYKG
+336 QLNDSIFK
-345 RNDELLKIKETY
+345 NKNNELLKIKETY

-363 LKENCEK
+363 LRENCEK
-370 INKENESLKEEI
+370 LNKENELLKEEN
-382 EKLKHDYTIVIN
+382 EELKHNYTVVTN
-394 ENESLINDVN
+394 ENESLVNDINSL
-404 NIKANITNQQKDILN
+404 KANITHQKDILN

-439 NESLKKQLEEYKV
+439 NESLKKQLEEYKAR
-452 KLKEQIE
+452 LKEQNE
-459 EREEEEDSQ
+459 EREEEEDSH

-478 DIIHNKNELDMIT
+478 DIIHDKKELDMIT

-600 NFFIKG
+600 NFFVKG

>member
-1 MNIYFINL
+1 
-9 IIFQMVERN
+9 
-18 ETRYQLEQDNKTYI
+18 
-32 LTTSLINDKLKLK
+32 
-45 CQDSNSQKFIGTF
+45 
-58 NMNDLLRISRYF
+58 
-70 SSTNSVEQ
+70 
-78 VQLYLNGIIEKQR
+78 
-91 IGIFPK
+91 
-97 ENIIT
+97 
-102 IVLYLI
+102 
-108 NQDKIYIPLTL
+108 
-119 NINDFYNNSNQYFQ
+119 
-133 NQQENIFMDS
+133 MD
-143 TNYTEQ
+143 
-149 QILDNLSP
+149 
-157 IYLYDQKDKQ
+157 
-167 LIYNKYN
+167 
-174 SMPYYTDQ
+174 
-182 NMSKISNISGVD
+182 KISNIAGIGA
-194 SSSLIP
+194 SSFTP
-200 EIKNVTFENQ
+200 EFTNVAFENQ
-210 EIQNINLSPNK
+210 EIQNMNLPPNK
-221 NQLISIQNTSSF
+221 NQLVSIQNTSSF
-233 PFPQADIS
+233 PISDIS

-247 QIDENKIVKLEDD
+247 QIEENKIVKLEDD
-260 TNIIRIEQEKI
+260 TNIIKIEQEKI

-286 QENEIFKTE
+286 QENEIFKAE
-295 NASLSNENSTLKN
+295 NDSLSNENNSLKD

-322 EIKTY
+322 EIKSI

-336 QLNDSIYKG
+336 QLNDSIFK
-345 RNDELLKIKETY
+345 NKNNELLKIKETY

-363 LKENCEK
+363 LRENCEK
-370 INKENESLKEEI
+370 LNKENELLKEEN
-382 EKLKHDYTIVIN
+382 EELKHNYTVVTN
-394 ENESLINDVN
+394 ENESLVNDINSL
-404 NIKANITNQQKDILN
+404 KANITHQKDILN

-452 KLKEQIE
+452 RLKEQNE
-459 EREEEEDSQ
+459 EREEEEDSH

-478 DIIHNKNELDMIT
+478 DIIHDKKELDMIT

-600 NFFIKG
+600 NFFVKG

>member
-1 MNIYFINL
+1 
-9 IIFQMVERN
+9 MVERN

-45 CQDSNSQKFIGTF
+45 CQDTNSQTFVGTF
-58 NMNDLLRISRYF
+58 NMNDLLRLSRYF
-70 SSTNSVEQ
+70 SSTNNVEQ

-143 TNYTEQ
+143 TNYSET

-157 IYLYDQKDKQ
+157 TYLYNQNDKQ
-167 LIYNKYN
+167 IIYNKYN
-174 SMPYYTDQ
+174 SLPYYTEQ
-182 NMSKISNISGVD
+182 NISKISNISGIGA
-194 SSSLIP
+194 SSFIP
-200 EIKNVTFENQ
+200 EFTNVTFENQ
-210 EIQNINLSPNK
+210 ELQNMNLSPNK
-221 NQLISIQNTSSF
+221 NELVSIQNVSL
-233 PFPQADIS
+233 FPQADIS

-247 QIDENKIVKLEDD
+247 QIEENKIDKLEDD
-260 TNIIRIEQEKI
+260 TNIIKIEQEKI
-271 KNEMKRVLNEASKLK
+271 KNEMKRVLDEASKLK

-295 NASLSNENSTLKN
+295 NASLSNENKALQD

-322 EIKTY
+322 EIKIY
-327 KDENESYRS
+327 KDENESYRR
-336 QLNDSIYKG
+336 QLNDSIYKTK
-345 RNDELLKIKETY
+345 NNELLKIKETY

-363 LKENCEK
+363 LRENFEK
-370 INKENESLKEEI
+370 LNKENESLKEEI
-382 EKLKHDYTIVIN
+382 EELKNNYTAVTN
-394 ENESLINDVN
+394 ENESLVNDINN
-404 NIKANITNQQKDILN
+404 LKANITNHQKDILN

-439 NESLKKQLEEYKV
+439 NESLKKQIEEYKV
-452 KLKEQIE
+452 KLKEQNE

-509 TADSDRASVF
+509 TADSDKASVF

-542 GYTTCSWS
+542 GFTTCSWS

>member
-1 MNIYFINL
+1 
-9 IIFQMVERN
+9 MVERN
-18 ETRYQLEQDNKTYI
+18 ETRYQLEQDNKAYI

-45 CQDSNSQKFIGTF
+45 CQDTNCQTFVGIF
-58 NMNDLLRISRYF
+58 NMNDLLRLSRYF
-70 SSTNSVEQ
+70 SSTNNVEQ
-78 VQLYLNGIIEKQR
+78 VQLYLNGIIEKQK

-108 NQDKIYIPLTL
+108 NQDKIYIPLTI
-119 NINDFYNNSNQYFQ
+119 NINDYYNNSNQYFQ

-143 TNYTEQ
+143 TNYSEI

-157 IYLYDQKDKQ
+157 TYLYNQNDKQ
-167 LIYNKYN
+167 LIYKYN
-174 SMPYYTDQ
+174 SIPYYTNDQ
-182 NMSKISNISGVD
+182 NMSNISNIGGIGA
-194 SSSLIP
+194 SSFTP
-200 EIKNVTFENQ
+200 EFTNVAFENQ
-210 EIQNINLSPNK
+210 EIQNMNLSPNK
-221 NQLISIQNTSSF
+221 NQLVSIQNTSSF
-233 PFPQADIS
+233 PIAEIS

-247 QIDENKIVKLEDD
+247 QIEENKIDKLEDD
-260 TNIIRIEQEKI
+260 TNIIKIEQEKI
-271 KNEMKRVLNEASKLK
+271 KNEMKRVLNEASKLR
-286 QENEIFKTE
+286 QENEIFKAE
-295 NASLSNENSTLKN
+295 NASLSNENNSLKD

-322 EIKTY
+322 EIKSI

-336 QLNDSIYKG
+336 QINDSIYKN

-363 LKENCEK
+363 LRENCEK
-370 INKENESLKEEI
+370 LNKENESLKEEN
-382 EKLKHDYTIVIN
+382 EELKHNYTVVTN
-394 ENESLINDVN
+394 ENESLVNDINN
-404 NIKANITNQQKDILN
+404 LKANITHQKDILN

-459 EREEEEDSQ
+459 EREEEEDSH

-478 DIIHNKNELDMIT
+478 DIIHDKKELDMIT

-600 NFFIKG
+600 NFFVKG

>member
-45 CQDSNSQKFIGTF
+45 CQDTNSQIFVGTI
-58 NMNDLLRISRYF
+58 NMNDLLRLSRYF
-70 SSTNSVEQ
+70 SSTNNVEQ

-143 TNYTEQ
+143 TNYSET

-157 IYLYDQKDKQ
+157 TYLYNQNDKQ
-167 LIYNKYN
+167 IIYNKYN
-174 SMPYYTDQ
+174 SLPYYTEQ
-182 NMSKISNISGVD
+182 NISKISNISGIGA
-194 SSSLIP
+194 SSFIP
-200 EIKNVTFENQ
+200 EFTNVTFENQ
-210 EIQNINLSPNK
+210 ELQNMNLSPNK
-221 NQLISIQNTSSF
+221 NDLVSIQNVSL
-233 PFPQADIS
+233 FPQADIS

-247 QIDENKIVKLEDD
+247 QIEENKIDKLEDD
-260 TNIIRIEQEKI
+260 TNIIKIEQEKI
-271 KNEMKRVLNEASKLK
+271 KNEMKRVLDEASKLK

-295 NASLSNENSTLKN
+295 NASLSNENKALQD

-322 EIKTY
+322 EIKIY
-327 KDENESYRS
+327 KDENESYRR
-336 QLNDSIYKG
+336 QLNDSIYKTK
-345 RNDELLKIKETY
+345 NNELLKIKETY

-363 LKENCEK
+363 LRENFEK
-370 INKENESLKEEI
+370 LNKENESLKEEI
-382 EKLKHDYTIVIN
+382 EELKNNYTAVTN
-394 ENESLINDVN
+394 ENESLVNDINN
-404 NIKANITNQQKDILN
+404 LKANITNHQKDILN

-509 TADSDRASVF
+509 TADSDKASVF

-555 KIDTDAFIF
+555 KIDPEAFIF

>member
-1 MNIYFINL
+1 
-9 IIFQMVERN
+9 MVERN

-45 CQDSNSQKFIGTF
+45 CQDTNSQTFVGTF
-58 NMNDLLRISRYF
+58 NMNDLLRLSRYF
-70 SSTNSVEQ
+70 SSTNNVEQ

-143 TNYTEQ
+143 TNYSET

-157 IYLYDQKDKQ
+157 TYLYNQNDKQ
-167 LIYNKYN
+167 IIYNKYN
-174 SMPYYTDQ
+174 SLPYYTEQ
-182 NMSKISNISGVD
+182 NISKISNISGIGA
-194 SSSLIP
+194 SSFIP
-200 EIKNVTFENQ
+200 EFTNVTFENQ
-210 EIQNINLSPNK
+210 ELQNMNLSPNK
-221 NQLISIQNTSSF
+221 NELVSIQNVSL
-233 PFPQADIS
+233 FPQADIS

-247 QIDENKIVKLEDD
+247 QIEENKIDKLEDD
-260 TNIIRIEQEKI
+260 TNIIKIEQEKI
-271 KNEMKRVLNEASKLK
+271 KNEMKRVLDEASKLK

-295 NASLSNENSTLKN
+295 NASLSNENKALQD

-322 EIKTY
+322 EIKIY
-327 KDENESYRS
+327 KDENESYRR
-336 QLNDSIYKG
+336 QLNDSIYKT
-345 RNDELLKIKETY
+345 RNNELLKIKETY

-363 LKENCEK
+363 LRENFEK
-370 INKENESLKEEI
+370 LNKENESLKEEI
-382 EKLKHDYTIVIN
+382 EELKNNYTAVTN
-394 ENESLINDVN
+394 ENESLVNDINN
-404 NIKANITNQQKDILN
+404 LKANITNHQKDILN

-439 NESLKKQLEEYKV
+439 NESLKKQIEEYKV
-452 KLKEQIE
+452 KLKEQNE

-509 TADSDRASVF
+509 TADSDKASVF

-555 KIDTDAFIF
+555 KIDPEAFIF

>member
-1 MNIYFINL
+1 
-9 IIFQMVERN
+9 MVERN

-45 CQDSNSQKFIGTF
+45 CQDTNSQTFVGTF
-58 NMNDLLRISRYF
+58 NMNDLLRLSRYF
-70 SSTNSVEQ
+70 SSTNNVEQ

-133 NQQENIFMDS
+133 QENIFMDS
-143 TNYTEQ
+143 TNYSET

-157 IYLYDQKDKQ
+157 TYLYNQNDKQ
-167 LIYNKYN
+167 IIYNKYN
-174 SMPYYTDQ
+174 SLPYYTEQ
-182 NMSKISNISGVD
+182 NISKISNISGIGA
-194 SSSLIP
+194 SSFIP
-200 EIKNVTFENQ
+200 EFTNVTFENQ
-210 EIQNINLSPNK
+210 ELQNMNLSPNK
-221 NQLISIQNTSSF
+221 NDLVSIQNVSL
-233 PFPQADIS
+233 FPQADIS

-247 QIDENKIVKLEDD
+247 QIEENKIDKLEDD
-260 TNIIRIEQEKI
+260 TNIIKIEQEKI
-271 KNEMKRVLNEASKLK
+271 KNEMKRVLDEASKLK

-295 NASLSNENSTLKN
+295 NASLSNENKALQD

-322 EIKTY
+322 EIKIY
-327 KDENESYRS
+327 KDENESYRR
-336 QLNDSIYKG
+336 QLNDSIYKT
-345 RNDELLKIKETY
+345 RNNELLKIKETY

-363 LKENCEK
+363 LRENFEK
-370 INKENESLKEEI
+370 LNKENESLKEEI
-382 EKLKHDYTIVIN
+382 EELKNNYTAVTN
-394 ENESLINDVN
+394 ENESLVNDINN
-404 NIKANITNQQKDILN
+404 LKANITNHQKDILN

-439 NESLKKQLEEYKV
+439 NESLKKQIEEYKV
-452 KLKEQIE
+452 KLKEQNE

-509 TADSDRASVF
+509 TADSDKASVF

-555 KIDTDAFIF
+555 KIDPEAFIF

-618 EEDYELTGGDR
+618 EEDYELTGGSR
-629 EFKVKDIE
+629 TFEVKDIE
-637 VYEVLFE
+637 VYEVIIEDMNN

>member
-1 MNIYFINL
+1 
-9 IIFQMVERN
+9 MVERN

-45 CQDSNSQKFIGTF
+45 CQDTNSQTFVGTF
-58 NMNDLLRISRYF
+58 NMNDLLRLSRYF
-70 SSTNSVEQ
+70 SSTNNVEQ

-143 TNYTEQ
+143 TNYSET

-157 IYLYDQKDKQ
+157 TYLYNQNDKQ
-167 LIYNKYN
+167 IIYNKYN
-174 SMPYYTDQ
+174 SLPYYTEQ
-182 NMSKISNISGVD
+182 NISKISNISGIGA
-194 SSSLIP
+194 SSFIP
-200 EIKNVTFENQ
+200 EFTNVTFENQ
-210 EIQNINLSPNK
+210 ELHNMNLSPNK
-221 NQLISIQNTSSF
+221 NDLVSIQNVSL
-233 PFPQADIS
+233 FPQADIS

-247 QIDENKIVKLEDD
+247 QIEENKIDKLEDD
-260 TNIIRIEQEKI
+260 TNIIKIEQEKI
-271 KNEMKRVLNEASKLK
+271 KNEMKRVLDEASKLK

-295 NASLSNENSTLKN
+295 NASLSNENKALQD

-322 EIKTY
+322 EIKIY
-327 KDENESYRS
+327 KDENESYRR
-336 QLNDSIYKG
+336 QLNDSIYKTK
-345 RNDELLKIKETY
+345 NNELLKIKETY

-363 LKENCEK
+363 LRENFEK
-370 INKENESLKEEI
+370 LNKENESLKEEI
-382 EKLKHDYTIVIN
+382 EELKNNYTAVTN
-394 ENESLINDVN
+394 ENESLVNDINN
-404 NIKANITNQQKDILN
+404 LKANITNHQKDILN

-439 NESLKKQLEEYKV
+439 NESLKKQIEEYKV
-452 KLKEQIE
+452 KLKEQNE

-498 KKIIINLLYKA
+498 KKIIVNLLYKA
-509 TADSDRASVF
+509 TADSDKASVF

-555 KIDTDAFIF
+555 KIDPEAFIF

>member
-1 MNIYFINL
+1 
-9 IIFQMVERN
+9 MVERN

-45 CQDSNSQKFIGTF
+45 CQDTNSQTFVGTF
-58 NMNDLLRISRYF
+58 NMNDLLRLSRYF
-70 SSTNSVEQ
+70 SSTNNVEQ

-143 TNYTEQ
+143 TNYSET

-157 IYLYDQKDKQ
+157 TYLYNQNDKQ
-167 LIYNKYN
+167 IIYNKYN
-174 SMPYYTDQ
+174 SLPYYTEQ
-182 NMSKISNISGVD
+182 NISKISNISGIGA
-194 SSSLIP
+194 SSFIP
-200 EIKNVTFENQ
+200 EFTNVTFENQ
-210 EIQNINLSPNK
+210 ELQNMNLSPNK
-221 NQLISIQNTSSF
+221 NDLVSIQNVSL
-233 PFPQADIS
+233 FPQADIS

-247 QIDENKIVKLEDD
+247 QIEENKIDKLEDD
-260 TNIIRIEQEKI
+260 TNIIKIEQEKI
-271 KNEMKRVLNEASKLK
+271 KNEMKRVLDEASKLK

-295 NASLSNENSTLKN
+295 NASLSNENKALQD

-322 EIKTY
+322 EIKIY

-336 QLNDSIYKG
+336 QLNDSIYKA

-363 LKENCEK
+363 LRENFEK
-370 INKENESLKEEI
+370 LNKENESLKEEI
-382 EKLKHDYTIVIN
+382 EELKNNYTAVTN
-394 ENESLINDVN
+394 ENESLVNDINN
-404 NIKANITNQQKDILN
+404 LKANITNHQKDILN

-439 NESLKKQLEEYKV
+439 NESLKKQIEEYKV
-452 KLKEQIE
+452 KLKEQNE

-509 TADSDRASVF
+509 TADSDKASVF

-555 KIDTDAFIF
+555 KIDPEAFIF

>member
-1 MNIYFINL
+1 
-9 IIFQMVERN
+9 MVERN
-18 ETRYQLEQDNKTYI
+18 ETRYQLEQDNKAYI
-32 LTTSLINDKLKLK
+32 LTTSLIDDKLKLK
-45 CQDSNSQKFIGTF
+45 CQDSNSQTFIGTF
-58 NMNDLLRISRYF
+58 NMNDLLRLSRYF

-97 ENIIT
+97 DNAIN

-108 NQDKIYIPLTL
+108 NQDKIYIPLSL

-133 NQQENIFMDS
+133 NQQENIIINS
-143 TNYTEQ
+143 TNYSEQ

-157 IYLYDQKDKQ
+157 NYLYNQNDKQ
-167 LIYNKYN
+167 LIYNYD
-174 SMPYYTDQ
+174 SIPYYSEQ
-182 NMSKISNISGVD
+182 NMSKISNISSGI
-194 SSSLIP
+194 SSFIP
-200 EIKNVTFENQ
+200 EFTNVTFENQ
-210 EIQNINLSPNK
+210 EIKNINISPNN
-221 NQLISIQNTSSF
+221 NQFVSIQNASSF
-233 PFPQADIS
+233 QQGDIS
-241 NNDYNF
+241 NNYYNYK
-247 QIDENKIVKLEDD
+247 IDENKIDKLEDD

-286 QENEIFKTE
+286 QENEIYKRE
-295 NASLSNENSTLKN
+295 NASLSNENNILKE
-308 ENEKYKEQIINYEN
+308 ENEKYKEEIMNYEN
-322 EIKTY
+322 EIKIY
-327 KDENESYRS
+327 KDKNENYRN
-336 QLNDSIYKG
+336 QLNDS
-345 RNDELLKIKETY
+345 RNNELLKIKESY
-357 ENEIQL
+357 ENEIEL
-363 LKENCEK
+363 LKEDLEK
-370 INKENESLKEEI
+370 LNKENEKLKEEI
-382 EKLKHDYTIVIN
+382 EELKHNYTVATN
-394 ENESLINDVN
+394 ENESLVNDINNLKSSIAN
-404 NIKANITNQQKDILN
+404 NQKDILN

-439 NESLKKQLEEYKV
+439 NESLKKQLEEYRI
-452 KLKEQIE
+452 KLKEQENE
-459 EREEEEDSQ
+459 ERDEEEE
-468 EFIEKNEVIG
+468 EEYIERNEVIG

-491 NKINKEN
+491 NKINKDN

-509 TADSDRASVF
+509 TADSDKASVF

-555 KIDTDAFIF
+555 KNDADAFIF

-600 NFFIKG
+600 NFFTKG

-618 EEDYELTGGDR
+618 EEDYELTGGDK

>member
-1 MNIYFINL
+1 
-9 IIFQMVERN
+9 MVERN
-18 ETRYQLEQDNKTYI
+18 ETRYQLEQDNKAYI
-32 LTTSLINDKLKLK
+32 LTTSLIDDKLKLK
-45 CQDSNSQKFIGTF
+45 CQDSNSQTFIGTF
-58 NMNDLLRISRYF
+58 NMNDLLRLSRYF

-97 ENIIT
+97 DNTIN

-108 NQDKIYIPLTL
+108 NQDKIYIPLSL

-133 NQQENIFMDS
+133 NQQGNIIMNS
-143 TNYTEQ
+143 TNYSEQ

-157 IYLYDQKDKQ
+157 NYLYNQNDKQ
-167 LIYNKYN
+167 LIYNYD
-174 SMPYYTDQ
+174 SIPYYSEQ
-182 NMSKISNISGVD
+182 NMSKISNISSGI
-194 SSSLIP
+194 SSFIP
-200 EIKNVTFENQ
+200 EFTNVTFENQ
-210 EIQNINLSPNK
+210 EIKNINISPNN
-221 NQLISIQNTSSF
+221 NQFVSIQNASSF
-233 PFPQADIS
+233 QQGDIS
-241 NNDYNF
+241 NNDYNYK
-247 QIDENKIVKLEDD
+247 IDENKIDKLEDD

-286 QENEIFKTE
+286 QENEIYKRE
-295 NASLSNENSTLKN
+295 NASLSNENNILKE
-308 ENEKYKEQIINYEN
+308 ENEKYKEEIINYEN
-322 EIKTY
+322 EIKIY
-327 KDENESYRS
+327 KDKNEDYRN
-336 QLNDSIYKG
+336 QINDS
-345 RNDELLKIKETY
+345 RNNELLKIKESY
-357 ENEIQL
+357 ENEIEL
-363 LKENCEK
+363 LKENLEK
-370 INKENESLKEEI
+370 LNKENETLKEEI
-382 EKLKHDYTIVIN
+382 EELKHNYTVATN
-394 ENESLINDVN
+394 ENESLVNDINNLKSSIAN
-404 NIKANITNQQKDILN
+404 NQKDILN

-439 NESLKKQLEEYKV
+439 NESLKKQLEEYRI
-452 KLKEQIE
+452 KLKEQENE
-459 EREEEEDSQ
+459 ERDEEEE
-468 EFIEKNEVIG
+468 EEYIERNEVIG

-491 NKINKEN
+491 NKINKDN

-509 TADSDRASVF
+509 TADSDKASVF

-555 KIDTDAFIF
+555 KNDADAFIF

-600 NFFIKG
+600 NFFTKG

-618 EEDYELTGGDR
+618 EEDYELTGGDK

>member
-1 MNIYFINL
+1 
-9 IIFQMVERN
+9 MVERN

-45 CQDSNSQKFIGTF
+45 CQDTNSQIFVGTF
-58 NMNDLLRISRYF
+58 NMNDLLRLSRYF
-70 SSTNSVEQ
+70 SSTNNVEQ

-143 TNYTEQ
+143 TNYSET

-157 IYLYDQKDKQ
+157 TYLYNQNDKQ
-167 LIYNKYN
+167 IIYNKYN
-174 SMPYYTDQ
+174 SLPYYTEQ
-182 NMSKISNISGVD
+182 NISKISNISGIGA
-194 SSSLIP
+194 SSFIP
-200 EIKNVTFENQ
+200 EFTNVTFENQ
-210 EIQNINLSPNK
+210 ELQNMNLSPNK
-221 NQLISIQNTSSF
+221 NDLVSIQNVSL
-233 PFPQADIS
+233 FPQADIS

-247 QIDENKIVKLEDD
+247 QIEENKIDKLEDD
-260 TNIIRIEQEKI
+260 TNIIKIEQEKI
-271 KNEMKRVLNEASKLK
+271 KNEMKRVLDEASKLK

-295 NASLSNENSTLKN
+295 NASLSNENKALQD

-322 EIKTY
+322 EIKIY
-327 KDENESYRS
+327 KDENESYRR
-336 QLNDSIYKG
+336 QLNDSIYKT
-345 RNDELLKIKETY
+345 RNNELLKIKETY

-363 LKENCEK
+363 LRENFEK
-370 INKENESLKEEI
+370 LNKENESLKEEI
-382 EKLKHDYTIVIN
+382 EELKNNYTAVTN
-394 ENESLINDVN
+394 ENESLVNDINN
-404 NIKANITNQQKDILN
+404 LKANITNHQKDILN

-439 NESLKKQLEEYKV
+439 NESLKKQIEEYKV
-452 KLKEQIE
+452 KLKEQNE

-509 TADSDRASVF
+509 TADSDKASVF

-555 KIDTDAFIF
+555 KIDPEAFIF

>member
-1 MNIYFINL
+1 
-9 IIFQMVERN
+9 MVERN

-45 CQDSNSQKFIGTF
+45 CQDTNSQTFVGTF
-58 NMNDLLRISRYF
+58 NMNDLLRLSRYF
-70 SSTNSVEQ
+70 SSTNNVEQ
-78 VQLYLNGIIEKQR
+78 VQIYLNGIIEKQR

-119 NINDFYNNSNQYFQ
+119 NINDIYNNSNQYIQ

-143 TNYTEQ
+143 TNYSEQ

-157 IYLYDQKDKQ
+157 YLYNQNDKQ
-167 LIYNKYN
+167 VIYNYN
-174 SMPYYTDQ
+174 SIPYYTNQ
-182 NMSKISNISGVD
+182 NMSKISNISGIGA
-194 SSSLIP
+194 SSFIP
-200 EIKNVTFENQ
+200 EFTNVTFENKD
-210 EIQNINLSPNK
+210 IQNMNLPPNK
-221 NQLISIQNTSSF
+221 NQLVSIQNTCSF
-233 PFPQADIS
+233 PHVS

-286 QENEIFKTE
+286 QENEIFKAE
-295 NASLSNENSTLKN
+295 NASLSNENNILKN
-308 ENEKYKEQIINYEN
+308 ENEKHKEQIINYEN

-336 QLNDSIYKG
+336 QLNDSIYKSK
-345 RNDELLKIKETY
+345 NNELLKIKETY

-363 LKENCEK
+363 LRENFEK
-370 INKENESLKEEI
+370 LNKENESLKEEI
-382 EKLKHDYTIVIN
+382 EELKHNYTVVTN
-394 ENESLINDVN
+394 ENESLVNDINN
-404 NIKANITNQQKDILN
+404 LKTNITNHQRDILN

-491 NKINKEN
+491 NKINKDN

-555 KIDTDAFIF
+555 KIDPEAFIF

>member
-1 MNIYFINL
+1 
-9 IIFQMVERN
+9 MVERN
-18 ETRYQLEQDNKTYI
+18 ETRYQLEQDNKAYI
-32 LTTSLINDKLKLK
+32 LTTSLIDDKLKLK
-45 CQDSNSQKFIGTF
+45 CQDSNSQTFIGTF
-58 NMNDLLRISRYF
+58 NMNDLLRLSRYF

-97 ENIIT
+97 DNAIN

-108 NQDKIYIPLTL
+108 NQDKIYIPLSL

-133 NQQENIFMDS
+133 NQQENIIINS
-143 TNYTEQ
+143 TNYSEQ

-157 IYLYDQKDKQ
+157 NYLYNQNDKQ
-167 LIYNKYN
+167 LIYNYD
-174 SMPYYTDQ
+174 SIPYYSEQ
-182 NMSKISNISGVD
+182 NMSKISNISSGI
-194 SSSLIP
+194 SSFIP
-200 EIKNVTFENQ
+200 EFTNVTFENQ
-210 EIQNINLSPNK
+210 EIKNINISPNN
-221 NQLISIQNTSSF
+221 NQFVSIQNASSF
-233 PFPQADIS
+233 QQGDIS
-241 NNDYNF
+241 NNYYNYK
-247 QIDENKIVKLEDD
+247 IDENKIDKLEDD

-286 QENEIFKTE
+286 QENEIYKRE
-295 NASLSNENSTLKN
+295 NASLSNENNILKE
-308 ENEKYKEQIINYEN
+308 ENEKYKEEIMNYEN
-322 EIKTY
+322 EIKIY
-327 KDENESYRS
+327 KDKNENYRN
-336 QLNDSIYKG
+336 QLNDS
-345 RNDELLKIKETY
+345 RNNELLKIKESY
-357 ENEIQL
+357 ENEIEL
-363 LKENCEK
+363 LKEDLEK
-370 INKENESLKEEI
+370 LNKENEKLKEEI
-382 EKLKHDYTIVIN
+382 EELKHNYTVATN
-394 ENESLINDVN
+394 ENESLVNDINNLKSSIAN
-404 NIKANITNQQKDILN
+404 NQKDILN

-439 NESLKKQLEEYKV
+439 NESLKKQLEEYRI
-452 KLKEQIE
+452 KLKEQENE
-459 EREEEEDSQ
+459 ERDEEEE
-468 EFIEKNEVIG
+468 EEYIERNEVIG

-491 NKINKEN
+491 NKINKDN

-509 TADSDRASVF
+509 TADSDKASVF

-555 KIDTDAFIF
+555 KNDTDAFIF

-600 NFFIKG
+600 NFFTKG

-618 EEDYELTGGDR
+618 EEDYELTGGDK

>member
-1 MNIYFINL
+1 
-9 IIFQMVERN
+9 MVERN

-45 CQDSNSQKFIGTF
+45 CQDSNSQNFIGIF

-97 ENIIT
+97 ENIII

-108 NQDKIYIPLTL
+108 NQDKINIPLRL
-119 NINDFYNNSNQYFQ
+119 NNNDFYNSSNQYFQ

-149 QILDNLSP
+149 QLLDNLSP
-157 IYLYDQKDKQ
+157 TTYLYNQKDNQ
-167 LIYNKYN
+167 LIYNYN
-174 SMPYYTDQ
+174 SIPYYNDQ
-182 NMSKISNISGVD
+182 NISKISNISGIG
-194 SSSLIP
+194 SSSFIP
-200 EIKNVTFENQ
+200 EFKNVTFENQ

-221 NQLISIQNTSSF
+221 NQLVSIQNTSSF

-241 NNDYNF
+241 NNDYNY
-247 QIDENKIVKLEDD
+247 QINENKIVKLEDD

-308 ENEKYKEQIINYEN
+308 ENERYKEQIINYEN

-336 QLNDSIYKG
+336 QLNDSIYKA

-363 LKENCEK
+363 LRENFEK
-370 INKENESLKEEI
+370 INKENELLKEEI
-382 EKLKHDYTIVIN
+382 EKLKHNYNIVIN
-394 ENESLINDVN
+394 ENESLVNDIN
-404 NIKANITNQQKDILN
+404 NIKANITNHQKDILN

-439 NESLKKQLEEYKV
+439 NESLKKQIEEYKV
-452 KLKEQIE
+452 KLKEQNE
-459 EREEEEDSQ
+459 EREEEEDSR

-528 SIVLVETENGMRFG
+528 TIVLVETENGMRFG

-593 CQIKIFD
+593 CQIKIYD

>member
-1 MNIYFINL
+1 
-9 IIFQMVERN
+9 MVERN

-143 TNYTEQ
+143 TNYSET

-157 IYLYDQKDKQ
+157 TYLYNQNDKQ
-167 LIYNKYN
+167 IIYNKYN
-174 SMPYYTDQ
+174 SLPYYTEQ
-182 NMSKISNISGVD
+182 NISKISNISGIGA
-194 SSSLIP
+194 SSFIP
-200 EIKNVTFENQ
+200 EFTNVTFENQ
-210 EIQNINLSPNK
+210 ELQNMNLSPNK
-221 NQLISIQNTSSF
+221 NELVSIQNVSL
-233 PFPQADIS
+233 FPQSDIS

-247 QIDENKIVKLEDD
+247 QIEENKIDKLEDD
-260 TNIIRIEQEKI
+260 TNIIKIEQEKI
-271 KNEMKRVLNEASKLK
+271 KNEMKRVLDEASKLK

-295 NASLSNENSTLKN
+295 NASLSNENKALQD

-322 EIKTY
+322 EIKIY
-327 KDENESYRS
+327 KDENESYRR
-336 QLNDSIYKG
+336 QLNDSIYKTK
-345 RNDELLKIKETY
+345 NNELLKIKETY

-363 LKENCEK
+363 LRENFEK
-370 INKENESLKEEI
+370 LNKENESLKEEI
-382 EKLKHDYTIVIN
+382 EELKNNYTAVTN
-394 ENESLINDVN
+394 ENESLVNDINN
-404 NIKANITNQQKDILN
+404 LKANITNHQKDILN

-439 NESLKKQLEEYKV
+439 NESLKKQIEEYKV
-452 KLKEQIE
+452 KLKEQNE

-509 TADSDRASVF
+509 TADSDKASVF

-555 KIDTDAFIF
+555 KIDPEAFIF

>member
-1 MNIYFINL
+1 
-9 IIFQMVERN
+9 MVERN

-45 CQDSNSQKFIGTF
+45 CQDTNSQIFVGTF
-58 NMNDLLRISRYF
+58 NMNDLLRLSRYF
-70 SSTNSVEQ
+70 SSTNNVEQ

-143 TNYTEQ
+143 TNYSET

-157 IYLYDQKDKQ
+157 TYLYNQNDKQ
-167 LIYNKYN
+167 IIYNKYN
-174 SMPYYTDQ
+174 SLPYYTEQ
-182 NMSKISNISGVD
+182 NISKISNISGIGA
-194 SSSLIP
+194 SSFIP
-200 EIKNVTFENQ
+200 EFTNVTFENQ
-210 EIQNINLSPNK
+210 ELQNMNLSPNK
-221 NQLISIQNTSSF
+221 NELVSIQNVSL
-233 PFPQADIS
+233 FPQADIS

-247 QIDENKIVKLEDD
+247 QIEENKIDKLEDD
-260 TNIIRIEQEKI
+260 TNIIKIEQEKI
-271 KNEMKRVLNEASKLK
+271 KNEMKRVLDEASKLK

-295 NASLSNENSTLKN
+295 NASLSNENKALQD

-322 EIKTY
+322 EIKIY
-327 KDENESYRS
+327 KDENESYRR
-336 QLNDSIYKG
+336 QLNDSIYKT
-345 RNDELLKIKETY
+345 RNNELLKIKETY

-363 LKENCEK
+363 LRENFEK
-370 INKENESLKEEI
+370 LNKENESLKEEI
-382 EKLKHDYTIVIN
+382 EELKNNYTAVTN
-394 ENESLINDVN
+394 ENESLVNDINN
-404 NIKANITNQQKDILN
+404 LKANITNHQKDILN

-439 NESLKKQLEEYKV
+439 NESLKKQIEEYKV
-452 KLKEQIE
+452 KLKEQNE

-509 TADSDRASVF
+509 TADSDKASVF

-555 KIDTDAFIF
+555 KIDPEAFIF

>member
-1 MNIYFINL
+1 
-9 IIFQMVERN
+9 MVERN

-45 CQDSNSQKFIGTF
+45 CQDTNSQTFVGTF
-58 NMNDLLRISRYF
+58 NMNDLLRLSRYF
-70 SSTNSVEQ
+70 SSTNNVEQ

-143 TNYTEQ
+143 TNYSET

-157 IYLYDQKDKQ
+157 TYLYNQNDKQ
-167 LIYNKYN
+167 IIYNKYN
-174 SMPYYTDQ
+174 SLPYYTEQ
-182 NMSKISNISGVD
+182 NISKISNISGIGA
-194 SSSLIP
+194 SSFIP
-200 EIKNVTFENQ
+200 EFTNVTFENQ
-210 EIQNINLSPNK
+210 ELQNMNLSPNK
-221 NQLISIQNTSSF
+221 NELVSIQNVSL
-233 PFPQADIS
+233 FPQADIS

-247 QIDENKIVKLEDD
+247 QIEENKIDKLEDD
-260 TNIIRIEQEKI
+260 TNIIKIEQEKI
-271 KNEMKRVLNEASKLK
+271 KNEMKRVLDEASKLK

-295 NASLSNENSTLKN
+295 NASLSNENKALQD

-322 EIKTY
+322 EIKIY
-327 KDENESYRS
+327 KDENESYRR
-336 QLNDSIYKG
+336 QLNDSIYKTK
-345 RNDELLKIKETY
+345 NNELLKIKETY

-363 LKENCEK
+363 LRENFEK
-370 INKENESLKEEI
+370 LNKENESLKEEI
-382 EKLKHDYTIVIN
+382 EELKNNYTAVTN
-394 ENESLINDVN
+394 ENESLVNDINN
-404 NIKANITNQQKDILN
+404 LKANITNHQKDILN

-439 NESLKKQLEEYKV
+439 NESLKKQIEEYKV
-452 KLKEQIE
+452 KLKEQNE

-509 TADSDRASVF
+509 TADSDKASVF

-555 KIDTDAFIF
+555 KIDPEAFIF

-593 CQIKIFD
+593 YQIKIFD